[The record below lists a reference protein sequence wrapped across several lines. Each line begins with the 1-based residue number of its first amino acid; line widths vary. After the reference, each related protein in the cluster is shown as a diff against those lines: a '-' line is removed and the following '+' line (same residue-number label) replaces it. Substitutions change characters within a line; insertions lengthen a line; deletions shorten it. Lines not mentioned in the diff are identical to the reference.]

1 MLATYSSERLSMAN
15 KKDTLSAK
23 QHLFATLVGSAGLT
37 LTEAYSRAYSADNM
51 KVANIRK
58 EGSRLAAHP
67 KISPLIKQYSAKRE
81 ALAHSLALSQGLS
94 DRDKVLTQLRHMMD
108 HADPND
114 SNRIRATVE
123 LGRSCGVFQDTVEIK
138 TERSS
143 ADIMTLLRDK
153 LAEIAA
159 PTTDDPVH

>member
-1 MLATYSSERLSMAN
+1 MLTIYNSERLSMAN

-138 TERSS
+138 SERSS

>member
-1 MLATYSSERLSMAN
+1 MLTIYSSERLNMAN

-94 DRDKVLTQLRHMMD
+94 DRDKVLTKLRHMMD

-138 TERSS
+138 SERSS